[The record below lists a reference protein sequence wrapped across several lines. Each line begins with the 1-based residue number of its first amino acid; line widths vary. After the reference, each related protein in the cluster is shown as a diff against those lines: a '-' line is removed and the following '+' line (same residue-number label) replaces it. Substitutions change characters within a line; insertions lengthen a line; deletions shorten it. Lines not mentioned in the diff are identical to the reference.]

1 MIKKFLITLLLILI
15 LISLL
20 IFFLIDKI
28 LVNKFISNIE
38 NNLNINIE
46 LIETHEVNIIPNL
59 SLFIQFDVDNKIN
72 NFFIKKA
79 ELNIFQN
86 YNNEPTKFIFKLG
99 SAKINK
105 LIIENLIS
113 SGEINEYNLRYF
125 LNDDYS
131 HNLISK
137 FKTQPEG
144 YIYYD
149 LSHEEEKS
157 LQFINLI
164 INQLNVPKIYKKSS
178 TLAYS
183 LLTEKTY
190 FTSKIRIDD
199 RLILLDSFKSQK
211 NNFQINGEGEYDLSN
226 KTVDLKITIN
236 EKEEEIIGIK
246 IRGNAENPNIK
257 IISSDNSI
265 NFNFNL
271 NDFNDLLEGSFDNI
285 LKNLISS
292 E

>member
-72 NFFIKKA
+72 NLFIKKA

-164 INQLNVPKIYKKSS
+164 INQLNVPKIYKKLS

-246 IRGNAENPNIK
+246 IKGNAENPNIK

-271 NDFNDLLEGSFDNI
+271 NDFNNLLEGSFDNI

>member
-72 NFFIKKA
+72 NLFIKKA

-246 IRGNAENPNIK
+246 IKGNAENPNIK

>member
-183 LLTEKTY
+183 LLAEKTY

-246 IRGNAENPNIK
+246 IRGNEENPNIK

>member
-113 SGEINEYNLRYF
+113 SGEINKYNLRYF

-149 LSHEEEKS
+149 LSHEKEKS

-164 INQLNVPKIYKKSS
+164 INQLNVPKIYKKLS

-246 IRGNAENPNIK
+246 IKGNAENPNIK

>member
-38 NNLNINIE
+38 NNLNINIG

-72 NFFIKKA
+72 NLFIKKA

-164 INQLNVPKIYKKSS
+164 INQLNVPKIYKKLS

-246 IRGNAENPNIK
+246 IRGNTENPNIK

>member
-72 NFFIKKA
+72 NLFIKKA

-113 SGEINEYNLRYF
+113 SGEINKYNLRYF

-157 LQFINLI
+157 LQFIRLI

-246 IRGNAENPNIK
+246 IRGNTENPNIK

>member
-72 NFFIKKA
+72 NLFIKKA

-113 SGEINEYNLRYF
+113 SGEINKYNLRYF

-164 INQLNVPKIYKKSS
+164 INQLNVPKIYKKLS

-199 RLILLDSFKSQK
+199 RLILLDFFKSQK

-226 KTVDLKITIN
+226 KTVDLKITIY

-246 IRGNAENPNIK
+246 IRGNTENPNIE

>member
-137 FKTQPEG
+137 FKTKPEG

-157 LQFINLI
+157 LQIINLI

-226 KTVDLKITIN
+226 KIVNLKITIN
-236 EKEEEIIGIK
+236 EKEEEIIGII
-246 IRGNAENPNIK
+246 IRGNEENPNIK

>member
-28 LVNKFISNIE
+28 LINKFISNIE

-113 SGEINEYNLRYF
+113 SGEINKYNLRYF

-164 INQLNVPKIYKKSS
+164 INQLNVPKIYKKLS

-246 IRGNAENPNIK
+246 IKGNAENPNIK

>member
-164 INQLNVPKIYKKSS
+164 INQLNVPKIYKKLS

>member
-246 IRGNAENPNIK
+246 IRGNEENPNIK

>member
-72 NFFIKKA
+72 NLFIKKA

-113 SGEINEYNLRYF
+113 SGEINKYNLRYF

-164 INQLNVPKIYKKSS
+164 INQLNVPKIYKKLS

-246 IRGNAENPNIK
+246 IKGNAENPNIK

>member
-113 SGEINEYNLRYF
+113 SGEINKYNLRYF

-199 RLILLDSFKSQK
+199 RLILLDFFKSQK

-246 IRGNAENPNIK
+246 IKGNAENPNIK

>member
-59 SLFIQFDVDNKIN
+59 SLFIQFDVDNRIN
-72 NFFIKKA
+72 NLFIKKA

-113 SGEINEYNLRYF
+113 SGEINEYNLRYL

-246 IRGNAENPNIK
+246 IRGNEENPNIK

>member
-28 LVNKFISNIE
+28 LINKFISNIE

-246 IRGNAENPNIK
+246 IRGNEENPNIK

>member
-246 IRGNAENPNIK
+246 IKGNAENPNIK

>member
-72 NFFIKKA
+72 NLFIKKA

-246 IRGNAENPNIK
+246 IRGNTENPNIK

>member
-72 NFFIKKA
+72 NLFIKKA

-125 LNDDYS
+125 LNADYS

-164 INQLNVPKIYKKSS
+164 INQLNVPKIYKKLS
-178 TLAYS
+178 TLTYS

-246 IRGNAENPNIK
+246 IKGNAENPNIK

>member
-72 NFFIKKA
+72 NLFIKKA

-113 SGEINEYNLRYF
+113 SGEINKYNLRYF

>member
-72 NFFIKKA
+72 NLFIKKA

-131 HNLISK
+131 NNLISK

-246 IRGNAENPNIK
+246 IKGNAENPNIK

>member
-20 IFFLIDKI
+20 IFILIDKI

-59 SLFIQFDVDNKIN
+59 SLFIQFDVDNRIN
-72 NFFIKKA
+72 NLFIKKA

-86 YNNEPTKFIFKLG
+86 YNNEPTKFIFKLD

-137 FKTQPEG
+137 FKAQPEG

-149 LSHEEEKS
+149 LNHEEEKS

-164 INQLNVPKIYKKSS
+164 INQLNVPKIYKKLS
-178 TLAYS
+178 TLTYS

-199 RLILLDSFKSQK
+199 RLILLDSFKSPK

-246 IRGNAENPNIK
+246 IRGNAENQTIK

>member
-72 NFFIKKA
+72 NLFIKKA

-113 SGEINEYNLRYF
+113 SGEINKYNLRYF

-157 LQFINLI
+157 LQFIRLI

-246 IRGNAENPNIK
+246 IKGNAENPNIK

>member
-72 NFFIKKA
+72 NLFIKKA

-113 SGEINEYNLRYF
+113 SGEINKYNLRYF

-246 IRGNAENPNIK
+246 IKGNAENPNIK

>member
-157 LQFINLI
+157 LQFIRLI

-246 IRGNAENPNIK
+246 IKGNAENPNIK

-271 NDFNDLLEGSFDNI
+271 NDFNNLLEGSFDNI

>member
-113 SGEINEYNLRYF
+113 SGEINKYNLRYF

-157 LQFINLI
+157 LQFIRLI

-246 IRGNAENPNIK
+246 IRGNTENPNIK

-285 LKNLISS
+285 LKNIISS

>member
-72 NFFIKKA
+72 NLFIKKA

-157 LQFINLI
+157 LQFIRLI

-246 IRGNAENPNIK
+246 IRGNEENPNIK

>member
-157 LQFINLI
+157 LQFIRLI

-246 IRGNAENPNIK
+246 IKGNAENPNIK

>member
-28 LVNKFISNIE
+28 LINKFISNIE

-164 INQLNVPKIYKKSS
+164 INQLNVPKIYKKLS

>member
-72 NFFIKKA
+72 NLFIKKA

-113 SGEINEYNLRYF
+113 SGEINKYNLRYF

-164 INQLNVPKIYKKSS
+164 INQLNVPKIYKKLS

-199 RLILLDSFKSQK
+199 RLILLDFFKSQK

>member
-113 SGEINEYNLRYF
+113 SGEINKYNLRYF

-164 INQLNVPKIYKKSS
+164 INQLNVPKIYKKLS

>member
-72 NFFIKKA
+72 NLFIKKA

-164 INQLNVPKIYKKSS
+164 INQLNVPKIYKKLS

-246 IRGNAENPNIK
+246 IRGNTENPNIK

>member
-59 SLFIQFDVDNKIN
+59 SLFIQFDVDNRIN
-72 NFFIKKA
+72 NLFIKKA

-157 LQFINLI
+157 LQFIRLI

-246 IRGNAENPNIK
+246 IKGNAENPNIK

>member
-149 LSHEEEKS
+149 LNHEEEKS

-164 INQLNVPKIYKKSS
+164 INQLNVPKIYKKLS
-178 TLAYS
+178 TLTYS

-199 RLILLDSFKSQK
+199 RLILLDSFKSPK

>member
-113 SGEINEYNLRYF
+113 SGEINKYNLRYF

-157 LQFINLI
+157 LQFIRLI

-246 IRGNAENPNIK
+246 IRGNTENPNIK

>member
-236 EKEEEIIGIK
+236 EKEEEIIGII
-246 IRGNAENPNIK
+246 IRGNEENPNIK

>member
-113 SGEINEYNLRYF
+113 SGEINKYNLRYF

-157 LQFINLI
+157 LQFIRLI
-164 INQLNVPKIYKKSS
+164 INQLNVPKIYKKLS

-246 IRGNAENPNIK
+246 IRGNTENPNIK

>member
-164 INQLNVPKIYKKSS
+164 INQLNVPKIYKKLS

-246 IRGNAENPNIK
+246 IKGNAENPNIK

>member
-72 NFFIKKA
+72 NLFIKKA

-131 HNLISK
+131 NNLISK

-246 IRGNAENPNIK
+246 IKGNAENPNIK

-285 LKNLISS
+285 LQNLISS

>member
-59 SLFIQFDVDNKIN
+59 SLFIQFDVDNRIN
-72 NFFIKKA
+72 NLFIKKA

-164 INQLNVPKIYKKSS
+164 INQLNVPKIYKKLS

-246 IRGNAENPNIK
+246 IKGNAENPNIK